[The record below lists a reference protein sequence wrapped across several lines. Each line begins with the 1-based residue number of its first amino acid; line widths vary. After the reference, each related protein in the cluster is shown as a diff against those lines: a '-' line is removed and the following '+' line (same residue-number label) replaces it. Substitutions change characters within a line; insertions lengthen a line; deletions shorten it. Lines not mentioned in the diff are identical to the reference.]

1 MTHTLTWHPFTE
13 RPDLVADPV
22 RAALEATPLAGSV
35 EVTEIDPD
43 LADTQALVDSTDVLL
58 EESANCIVV
67 LGRRGEIERIAA
79 ALVLATTR
87 ADVNTTVRKT
97 LDVRKA
103 SFLPMERAVAET
115 GMEFG
120 GITPVGLPGDWP
132 VLVDSRV
139 VDSEQVVIGSGLRRS
154 KLRLPGALVADLP
167 GVQVIEGLAS

>member
-1 MTHTLTWHPFTE
+1 MTHALTWHPFTE

-22 RAALEATPLAGSV
+22 RAALQGSPLAASV
-35 EVTEIDPD
+35 EVTQIDPD
-43 LADTQALVDSTDVLL
+43 LADTQALVDATDVLL

-67 LGRRGEIERIAA
+67 LGRRSEVERIAA

-103 SFLPMERAVAET
+103 SFMPMERAVADT
-115 GMEFG
+115 AMEFG

-139 VDSEQVVIGSGLRRS
+139 VDTERVVIGSGLRRS

-167 GVQVIEGLAS
+167 GAQVVEGLAR